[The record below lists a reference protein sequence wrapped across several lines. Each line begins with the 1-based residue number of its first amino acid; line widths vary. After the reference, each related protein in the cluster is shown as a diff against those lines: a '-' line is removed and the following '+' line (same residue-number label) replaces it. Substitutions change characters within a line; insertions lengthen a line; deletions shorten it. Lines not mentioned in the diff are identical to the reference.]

1 MHARCRRSLQGARD
15 VVLPE
20 LLGLITHYHPHAQS
34 DPLVRHKIGRTRG
47 HERQTRQ
54 SPVAPLE
61 RNGSA
66 GRHAVLAVAIA
77 ATGELFNHNGTLVQ
91 LRDGKLIPISSNELH
106 ELITRHVAA
115 VRVVKRDGV
124 WQREFY
130 SYEFAQKP
138 NFELPTSTNPRPR
151 RRQ

>member
-1 MHARCRRSLQGARD
+1 MNDKLGNRRLHHWSGTD
-15 VVLPE
+15 
-20 LLGLITHYHPHAQS
+20 
-34 DPLVRHKIGRTRG
+34 
-47 HERQTRQ
+47 RQ
-54 SPVAPLE
+54 ADI
-61 RNGSA
+61 
-66 GRHAVLAVAIA
+66 AVLAVAIA

-91 LRDGKLIPISSNELH
+91 LRDGKLIPISPNELH

-138 NFELPTSTNPRPR
+138 NFEPPTSTNPGPGADSEREPDVEVLNTLLQSELLTRVPR
-151 RRQ
+151 AEL

>member
-1 MHARCRRSLQGARD
+1 MNDKLGNRRLHHWSGTD
-15 VVLPE
+15 
-20 LLGLITHYHPHAQS
+20 
-34 DPLVRHKIGRTRG
+34 
-47 HERQTRQ
+47 RQ
-54 SPVAPLE
+54 ADI
-61 RNGSA
+61 
-66 GRHAVLAVAIA
+66 AVLAVAIA

-91 LRDGKLIPISSNELH
+91 LRDGKLIPISRNELQ

-138 NFELPTSTNPRPR
+138 NFGPPTSAGSEREPDDKVLDEIFRHELLGRIP
-151 RRQ
+151 QVKS

>member
-1 MHARCRRSLQGARD
+1 MNDKLGNRRLHHWSGTD
-15 VVLPE
+15 
-20 LLGLITHYHPHAQS
+20 
-34 DPLVRHKIGRTRG
+34 
-47 HERQTRQ
+47 RQ
-54 SPVAPLE
+54 ADI
-61 RNGSA
+61 
-66 GRHAVLAVAIA
+66 AVLAVAIA

-91 LRDGKLIPISSNELH
+91 LRDGKLIPISRNELQ

-138 NFELPTSTNPRPR
+138 NFELPTSTNPGPGADSERESDVEVLNTLLQSELLTRVPRPEP
-151 RRQ
+151 

>member
-1 MHARCRRSLQGARD
+1 MNDKLGNRRLHHWSGTD
-15 VVLPE
+15 
-20 LLGLITHYHPHAQS
+20 
-34 DPLVRHKIGRTRG
+34 
-47 HERQTRQ
+47 RQ
-54 SPVAPLE
+54 ADI
-61 RNGSA
+61 
-66 GRHAVLAVAIA
+66 AVLAVAIA

-91 LRDGKLIPISSNELH
+91 LRDGKLIPISPNELH

-138 NFELPTSTNPRPR
+138 NFELPTSTNPGPGADSEREPDVEVLNTLLQSELLTRVPR
-151 RRQ
+151 AEP

>member
-1 MHARCRRSLQGARD
+1 MNDKLGNRRLHHWNGTD
-15 VVLPE
+15 
-20 LLGLITHYHPHAQS
+20 
-34 DPLVRHKIGRTRG
+34 
-47 HERQTRQ
+47 RQ
-54 SPVAPLE
+54 ADI
-61 RNGSA
+61 
-66 GRHAVLAVAIA
+66 AVLAVAIA

-138 NFELPTSTNPRPR
+138 NFELPTSTNPGPGADSEREPDVEVLNTLLQSELLTRVPR
-151 RRQ
+151 AEP

>member
-1 MHARCRRSLQGARD
+1 MNDKLGNRRLHHWSGTD
-15 VVLPE
+15 
-20 LLGLITHYHPHAQS
+20 
-34 DPLVRHKIGRTRG
+34 
-47 HERQTRQ
+47 RQ
-54 SPVAPLE
+54 ADI
-61 RNGSA
+61 
-66 GRHAVLAVAIA
+66 AVLAVAIA

-91 LRDGKLIPISSNELH
+91 LRDGKLIPISPNELH

-138 NFELPTSTNPRPR
+138 NFELPTSTNPGPGADSEREPDVEVLNTLQSELLTRVPR
-151 RRQ
+151 AE

>member
-1 MHARCRRSLQGARD
+1 MNDKLGNRRLHHWSGTD
-15 VVLPE
+15 
-20 LLGLITHYHPHAQS
+20 
-34 DPLVRHKIGRTRG
+34 
-47 HERQTRQ
+47 RQ
-54 SPVAPLE
+54 VDI
-61 RNGSA
+61 
-66 GRHAVLAVAIA
+66 AVLAVAIA

-91 LRDGKLIPISSNELH
+91 LRDGKLIPISRNELQ

-138 NFELPTSTNPRPR
+138 NFEPPTSEREPDDKVLDEIFRHELLGRIP
-151 RRQ
+151 QVKS

>member
-1 MHARCRRSLQGARD
+1 MNDKLGNRRLHHWSGTD
-15 VVLPE
+15 
-20 LLGLITHYHPHAQS
+20 
-34 DPLVRHKIGRTRG
+34 
-47 HERQTRQ
+47 RQ
-54 SPVAPLE
+54 ADI
-61 RNGSA
+61 
-66 GRHAVLAVAIA
+66 AVLAVAIA

-91 LRDGKLIPISSNELH
+91 LRDGKLIPISRNELQ

-138 NFELPTSTNPRPR
+138 NFELPTSTNPGPGADSERESDVEVLNTLLQSELLTRVPR
-151 RRQ
+151 AEP

>member
-1 MHARCRRSLQGARD
+1 MNDKLGNRRLHHWSGTD
-15 VVLPE
+15 
-20 LLGLITHYHPHAQS
+20 
-34 DPLVRHKIGRTRG
+34 
-47 HERQTRQ
+47 RQ
-54 SPVAPLE
+54 VDI
-61 RNGSA
+61 
-66 GRHAVLAVAIA
+66 AVLAIAIA

-91 LRDGKLIPISSNELH
+91 LRDGKLIPISRNELQ

-138 NFELPTSTNPRPR
+138 NFELPTSTNPGPGADSERESDVEVLNTLLQSELLTRVPR
-151 RRQ
+151 AEP

>member
-1 MHARCRRSLQGARD
+1 MNDKLGNRRLHHWSGTD
-15 VVLPE
+15 
-20 LLGLITHYHPHAQS
+20 
-34 DPLVRHKIGRTRG
+34 
-47 HERQTRQ
+47 RQ
-54 SPVAPLE
+54 ADI
-61 RNGSA
+61 
-66 GRHAVLAVAIA
+66 AVLAVAIA

-91 LRDGKLIPISSNELH
+91 LRDGKLIPISRNELQ

-138 NFELPTSTNPRPR
+138 NFELPTSTNPGPGADSEREPDVEVLNTLLQSELLTRVPRPEP
-151 RRQ
+151 

>member
-1 MHARCRRSLQGARD
+1 MNDKLGNRRLHHWSGTD
-15 VVLPE
+15 
-20 LLGLITHYHPHAQS
+20 
-34 DPLVRHKIGRTRG
+34 
-47 HERQTRQ
+47 RQ
-54 SPVAPLE
+54 ADI
-61 RNGSA
+61 
-66 GRHAVLAVAIA
+66 AVLAVAIA

-91 LRDGKLIPISSNELH
+91 LRDGKLIPISPNELH

-138 NFELPTSTNPRPR
+138 NFGPPTSTNPGPGADSEREPDVEVLNTLLQSELLTRVPR
-151 RRQ
+151 AEL